1 MIINIYVQFCQVD
14 MLGLL
19 YFVYPIEVMIR
30 DWHDDKNSALTLN
43 LIIFIKQQSQL
54 DPWLWY
60 PDNLKADNCRK
71 SEIRGI

>member
-19 YFVYPIEVMIR
+19 YFVYPIEVMIG

-43 LIIFIKQQSQL
+43 LIIFIKQ
-54 DPWLWY
+54 
-60 PDNLKADNCRK
+60 
-71 SEIRGI
+71 

>member
-19 YFVYPIEVMIR
+19 YFVYPIEVMIG

-54 DPWLWY
+54 DPWLSY